1 MQLTISRDQL
11 LPLISRC
18 ASVTDKRSTM
28 PILSSVLLVANGKLE
43 CSASDLD
50 RSVSGATS
58 AEIKK
63 TGSVAL
69 DARAL
74 VERVKS
80 LTGNISITSDGS
92 KVTLKSGSR
101 RFTMHGVPGDQFP
114 ALPKADDA
122 RKLMTLPAEK
132 LARLISCV
140 HFAVSTDET
149 RLHLNSALLEC
160 EAGTL
165 RMVATDSHRLA
176 LVETEAPEDT
186 ASFSLLLPLRGLTEV
201 RRLLEAGGAVSLAQE
216 GAFLF
221 VDVGGFS
228 YAAKT
233 VDSQAVPWRQVI
245 PAESQVQVTVKR
257 SALADSVK
265 AVSVAASD
273 TSGIRLTFAPGSLR
287 VEGQSPD
294 AGDGFD
300 ELEVECAGSV
310 TIGSSAR
317 YLTEALAAISTES
330 VELGLNGELD
340 PVKITPVGDTGV
352 AQTVIQMP
360 MRV

>member
-11 LPLISRC
+11 LSLISRC

-101 RFTMHGVPGDQFP
+101 RFTMHGVPGEQFP
-114 ALPKADDA
+114 QLPKADDA
-122 RKLMTLPAEK
+122 RQLLTMPAEK
-132 LARLISCV
+132 LARLIASV
-140 HFAVSTDET
+140 QFAVSTDET
-149 RLHLNSALLEC
+149 RLHLNSALFEC
-160 EAGTL
+160 DAGTL
-165 RMVATDSHRLA
+165 RMVATDGHRMS
-176 LVETEAPEDT
+176 LVEAEAPDGA
-186 ASFSLLLPLRGLTEV
+186 ASFSVLVPLKGLTEI
-201 RRLLEAGGAVSLAQE
+201 RRLLEEGGKVLLSQE
-216 GAFLF
+216 GSFLF

-228 YAAKT
+228 FAAKT
-233 VDSQAVPWRQVI
+233 ADSQFPPYGQVI
-245 PAESQVQVTVKR
+245 PTASTIVASVPR
-257 SALADSVK
+257 GAFSDAVK
-265 AVSVAASD
+265 AVLVAASD
-273 TSGIRLTFAPGSLR
+273 KGLVRLAFGRSALR
-287 VEGQSPD
+287 VEIESPD
-294 AGDGFD
+294 TGDGLD
-300 ELEVECAGSV
+300 EVAIECNGEV
-310 TIGSSAR
+310 TIGANGR
-317 YLTEALAAISTES
+317 YLLDALGAAETENVTVS
-330 VELGLNGELD
+330 LNGELD
-340 PVKITPVGDTGV
+340 PIVITPSNGDS
-352 AQTVIQMP
+352 AKFLIMP
-360 MRV
+360 ARL